1 MEKLAR
7 VKMGLIINKTEDFYL
22 YASDRMS
29 QYMGNGMMVFA
40 SDGPHYT
47 DLFSDN
53 EIVTY
58 DSTEELVD
66 KIKYYAAHDDERRKI
81 AEKGYLRAHQIFNNQ
96 LIARYIVETTLG
108 NPHSSLYPF
117 PHQIYRE

>member
-1 MEKLAR
+1 
-7 VKMGLIINKTEDFYL
+7 
-22 YASDRMS
+22 
-29 QYMGNGMMVFA
+29 
-40 SDGPHYT
+40 
-47 DLFSDN
+47 
-53 EIVTY
+53 
-58 DSTEELVD
+58 LVD